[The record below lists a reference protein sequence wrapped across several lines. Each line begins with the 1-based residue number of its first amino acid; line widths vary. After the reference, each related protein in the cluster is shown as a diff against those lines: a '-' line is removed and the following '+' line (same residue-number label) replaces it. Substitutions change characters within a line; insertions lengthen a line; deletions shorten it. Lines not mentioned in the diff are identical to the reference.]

1 MELPDPAA
9 SSSSPTNND
18 ATNRRRSGRTKQQ
31 PVLYQKDPNI
41 LYSSSGGEKR
51 KRVASHGGDVHR
63 QDVDSEDES
72 DPEGSDSGPDEEEL
86 KERRKNIFK
95 ARKPSDRPA
104 SKKPKTAAAI
114 TTKLPVRPATNG
126 FKKPA
131 KPKKTRAR
139 PSAAV
144 PDEDGG
150 LYSKKIGQVLV
161 GSHC

>member
-1 MELPDPAA
+1 MELSDPAV
-9 SSSSPTNND
+9 SSPSPTNND

-41 LYSSSGGEKR
+41 FYSSSGGEKR
-51 KRVASHGGDVHR
+51 KRVASHGGDAQG

-86 KERRKNIFK
+86 KERRKKIMK

-104 SKKPKTAAAI
+104 SKKPKTTATI

-150 LYSKKIGQVLV
+150 LYSNTLGPVFV
-161 GSHC
+161 GGHC